1 LSPVEY
7 AAFWVTVFAYS
18 LASALALGGIAFNRE
33 RWLGAAGVV
42 CGAGLLAHFVA
53 VGARIEHTGHLPVA
67 SRYENVLTGAAV
79 VMLFSL
85 VTLLRRRSLTPML
98 VFVAPFALLMLGY
111 ALLEQP
117 RFTTMSL
124 VLDNLWMF
132 IHIFF
137 AWLAYGAYSMAAALG
152 VVYLLRSRGAPQD
165 LSPMLRRLPEPPV
178 LEDLIF
184 RSIIF
189 GFVGHVVMISTGAIW
204 ARDLWG
210 NYWNWDPVETWSL
223 LSVLLYGLWI
233 HLRVGLHWRGRRMAW
248 LSVAA
253 LLTVVFAFWGTSL
266 FGGTSHSLDDLRLK
280 APGEE
285 AGLAPAPSPPEQ
297 PAKPAE

>member
-7 AAFWVTVFAYS
+7 AAFWTTVFAY
-18 LASALALGGIAFNRE
+18 ALGTALSLSGIVFNRE
-33 RWLGAAGVV
+33 RWLTAAGAV
-42 CGAGLLAHFVA
+42 CTGGLFAHLVA
-53 VGARIEHTGHLPVA
+53 IGARIDYTGHLPVA
-67 SRYENVLTGAAV
+67 SRYENVLTGSAV

-85 VTLLRRRSLTPML
+85 ITILRRRSLKPMV

-117 RFTTMSL
+117 RYTTMSL

-137 AWLAYGAYSMAAALG
+137 AWLAYGAYSVAAALG
-152 VVYLLRSRGAPQD
+152 VVYLLRSRANAENLPPLLQ
-165 LSPMLRRLPEPPV
+165 RLPEPPV
-178 LEDLIF
+178 LDDLIF

-189 GFVGHVVMISTGAIW
+189 GFIGHVVMITTGAIW

-248 LSVAA
+248 LAVAA
-253 LLTVVFAFWGTSL
+253 LLTVVVAFWGTSM

-280 APGEE
+280 VPGEE
-285 AGLAPAPSPPEQ
+285 AGLAPEPTQPEPP
-297 PAKPAE
+297 AN

>member
-7 AAFWVTVFAYS
+7 AAFWITVFAYS
-18 LASALALGGIAFNRE
+18 LASALALGGIVFDRE
-33 RWLGAAGVV
+33 RWLSAAGVV
-42 CGAGLLAHFVA
+42 CSAGLLAHFVA

-79 VMLFSL
+79 VMAFSL
-85 VTLLRRRSLTPML
+85 GTVLRRRGLLPML

-117 RFTTMSL
+117 SFTTMSL

-132 IHIFF
+132 VHIFF
-137 AWLAYGAYSMAAALG
+137 AWLAYGAYSVAAALA
-152 VVYLLRSRGAPQD
+152 VVYLLRNRREPQD
-165 LSPMLRRLPEPPV
+165 LPPMLQRLPELPV
-178 LEDLIF
+178 LEDLMF
-184 RSIIF
+184 RSIVF

-210 NYWNWDPVETWSL
+210 NYWGWDPVETWSL
-223 LSVLLYGLWI
+223 LSALLYGLWI
-233 HLRVGLHWRGRRMAW
+233 HLRVGLHWRGPRMAW

-253 LLTVVFAFWGTSL
+253 LLTIVFAFWGTSML
-266 FGGTSHSLDDLRLK
+266 GGTSHSLDDLRLK
-280 APGEE
+280 APGEDM
-285 AGLAPAPSPPEQ
+285 GLPPVPTRPESPQ
-297 PAKPAE
+297 

>member
-1 LSPVEY
+1 MSPVEY

-18 LASALALGGIAFNRE
+18 LASALALGGIVFNRE
-33 RWLGAAGVV
+33 RWLSAAGVV
-42 CGAGLLAHFVA
+42 SGAGLLAHFVA

-67 SRYENVLTGAAV
+67 SRYENVLTGSAV
-79 VMLFSL
+79 VMAFSL
-85 VTLLRRRSLTPML
+85 GTVLRRRGLLSML

-132 IHIFF
+132 VHIFF
-137 AWLAYGAYSMAAALG
+137 AWLAYGAYSVAAALG
-152 VVYLLRSRGAPQD
+152 VVYLLRSRGERLEALPPLLQ
-165 LSPMLRRLPEPPV
+165 RLPELPV
-178 LEDLIF
+178 LEDLMF

-223 LSVLLYGLWI
+223 LSALLYGLWI
-233 HLRVGLHWRGRRMAW
+233 HLRVGLHWRGPRMAW
-248 LSVAA
+248 LAVAA
-253 LLTVVFAFWGTSL
+253 LLTIVFAFWGTSML
-266 FGGTSHSLDDLRLK
+266 GGTSHSLDDLRLK

-285 AGLAPAPSPPEQ
+285 AGLAPEPLRPEPP
-297 PAKPAE
+297 PGHP